1 MTGAHTFFL
10 EEFGPQPGDLISYYA
25 KARDAHKETTSDIY
39 FIEVKPF
46 EKEFRQSQQGGM
58 EGQGGEQQEGL
69 TKRQKEIIAATF
81 RVNRDEATHSE
92 KEKEDNYNTVSL
104 AQEKLREDAIA
115 LVERIKRRMGDG
127 LGQNQDFVKLVEHVT
142 QASKEMEP
150 AIKDLK
156 SRKAKDA
163 LPPEQRALKELQ
175 RADAI
180 FREIQVAFNQSG
192 QGQNSQ
198 QAEEL
203 ADLFELEM
211 DKRKNQYE
219 TLNRERQQQSQQQDD
234 EAKRKLEELARRMQ
248 REVEQQQQR
257 MQQARNQGRRR
268 RRAPATANDR

>member
-1 MTGAHTFFL
+1 M
-10 EEFGPQPGDLISYYA
+10 
-25 KARDAHKETTSDIY
+25 
-39 FIEVKPF
+39 
-46 EKEFRQSQQGGM
+46 
-58 EGQGGEQQEGL
+58 
-69 TKRQKEIIAATF
+69 
-81 RVNRDEATHSE
+81 
-92 KEKEDNYNTVSL
+92 
-104 AQEKLREDAIA
+104 
-115 LVERIKRRMGDG
+115 
-127 LGQNQDFVKLVEHVT
+127 
-142 QASKEMEP
+142 
-150 AIKDLK
+150 
-156 SRKAKDA
+156 
-163 LPPEQRALKELQ
+163 PPEQRALKEPQ

-257 MQQARNQGRRR
+257 MQQARNQRRRR